1 MAFKRSA
8 VRSRLSPPLQKR
20 LTEALSEESTSV
32 SLLKKKLTMYLE
44 NWTLWLWCNYEK
56 ATVKEIFSQF
66 QFQNWEGKNTIF
78 AKEKL
83 LETWACIIQ
92 LIENRLD
99 YLLSWSESESFLG
112 QANKS
117 ARGMPWHQ
125 EPMKD
130 VISCDKLRGAANEQ
144 WSGDFRMGKPTAR
157 YPILN
162 QIGIGGEPP
171 ELKHLSRARKRH
183 QPRFRE

>member
-1 MAFKRSA
+1 M
-8 VRSRLSPPLQKR
+8 VRVHFGPPLLQLTINSWQLRNWLKSQRNLRFHWVSWKR
-20 LTEALSEESTSV
+20 DS
-32 SLLKKKLTMYLE
+32 KMHLE
-44 NWTLWLWCNYEK
+44 NWTLKLLM
-56 ATVKEIFSQF
+56 QL
-66 QFQNWEGKNTIF
+66 WEGNSKGKLLIKRVINTI
-78 AKEKL
+78 L
-83 LETWACIIQ
+83 LKTSNYWACII
-92 LIENRLD
+92 
-99 YLLSWSESESFLG
+99 LLEKPDWKEWIFLLG

-130 VISCDKLRGAANEQ
+130 VISCDKLRGVANIL

-157 YPILN
+157 YRMVN
-162 QIGIGGEPP
+162 QIAIRGEPP